1 MTKLMKR
8 FGAAC
13 LFLGVTCGSAFAA
26 TITQWTFETNTP
38 ADVTNAAISGIV
50 ADIGSGTASGLH
62 ASATTAWT
70 TPVGNGS
77 ANSLSATAWAV
88 GDYFQFQTGTV
99 GYSGISLSWDQTSSN
114 TGPRDFQLSYSTNG
128 TTFTN
133 FGSSFSVLA
142 NATPNPT
149 WSAGTPQPIF
159 GFSRDLS
166 GVSALDNQANVYF
179 RLVDASTVS
188 ANGGVVAA
196 TGTGRVDNFTVL
208 GTVNAVPEPET
219 YGMLLAGLGLL
230 GFAARRRA
238 KSE

>member
-8 FGAAC
+8 FGTAC
-13 LFLGVTCGSAFAA
+13 LFLGITSGPVFAA

-38 ADVTNAAISGIV
+38 ADVTNNVGI
-50 ADIGSGTASGLH
+50 ANIGPDNGFGNASGLH
-62 ASATTAWT
+62 ALATTDWT

-77 ANSLSATAWAV
+77 ANSLSANEWSV
-88 GDYFQFQTGTV
+88 GDYFQFQTTTQ

-149 WSAGTPQPIF
+149 WSAGTPQPVF
-159 GFSRDLS
+159 GFTRDLS
-166 GVSALDNQANVYF
+166 GVSALDNQGQ
-179 RLVDASTVS
+179 RLLS
-188 ANGGVVAA
+188 AGE
-196 TGTGRVDNFTVL
+196 RLD
-208 GTVNAVPEPET
+208 
-219 YGMLLAGLGLL
+219 
-230 GFAARRRA
+230 R
-238 KSE
+238 